1 MPLIGSLRDRGGG
14 VRIFFDMRPKEADP
28 AEGGRGD
35 DRWRPTRRNAT
46 PDGR

>member
-1 MPLIGSLRDRGGG
+1 MPLMGSVRDQDGG

-28 AEGGRGD
+28 AEGGGD

-46 PDGR
+46 PDWR